1 MLNGTF
7 AAMGFAYV
15 HRHRG
20 HIRVDIIYSHLPER
34 GKAFIDVLCSFF
46 LFFPL
51 LLVLIYV
58 AADYAWSAWIEGE
71 VLTQSFWYPPA
82 GPIRTVVLLALCLFL
97 LQGVA
102 QFTRDLH
109 VLISNRF
116 YD

>member
-15 HRHRG
+15 HRHQG
-20 HIRVDIIYSHLPER
+20 HIRVDVLYSHLSER
-34 GKAFIDVLCSFF
+34 KKALIDVLCTFF

-51 LLVLIYV
+51 VFVLIFV
-58 AADYAWSAWIEGE
+58 AADYAATAWIEGE
-71 VLTQSFWYPPA
+71 VLIQSFWYPPA

-97 LQGVA
+97 LQGIA
-102 QFTRDLH
+102 QFIRDLY
-109 VLISNRF
+109 VLIRDRR